1 MDMAPFVEYWIS
13 DGLYGSLNCVI
24 YDHAVSTMLSTYTG
38 LHCLGLQQLNL
49 SILRVHQ

>member
-24 YDHAVSTMLSTYTG
+24 YDHAVSNTAYY
-38 LHCLGLQQLNL
+38 LQC
-49 SILRVHQ
+49 

>member
-24 YDHAVSTMLSTYTG
+24 YDHAVRQLLFFMLCTAATF
-38 LHCLGLQQLNL
+38 NL
-49 SILRVHQ
+49 AVKFLAI